1 MLKLNELKPLLNLPQ
16 SRLHQPSGCDL
27 GALALWCQI
36 WKFSLPLKTN
46 KNTKTNFLSSHAL
59 RCLLLCL
66 SDNELLTV
74 SKTLWERDIIL
85 IKKKSLHAGHVWYNY
100 FFPFLSPFG
109 LEMDFWRLSAWHP
122 YFWFTASWLFW
133 VQNNR
138 KSTTPEPSSLESL
151 LPLLTALSYYELQPP
166 FVNALK
172 AFLVKDSRMGYNFIW
187 QILQSIN

>member
-1 MLKLNELKPLLNLPQ
+1 MLCFPASALPPSAPCSWDKRKKKKKEQGFFFSSWVLLIELAKEKNVKCYRPCSELSSTGFFFFFFLGIVMLKLNELKPLLNLPQ

-85 IKKKSLHAGHVWYNY
+85 IKKKPACWTCMV
-100 FFPFLSPFG
+100 
-109 LEMDFWRLSAWHP
+109 
-122 YFWFTASWLFW
+122 
-133 VQNNR
+133 
-138 KSTTPEPSSLESL
+138 
-151 LPLLTALSYYELQPP
+151 
-166 FVNALK
+166 
-172 AFLVKDSRMGYNFIW
+172 
-187 QILQSIN
+187 